1 MTINYCPICGC
12 VLNEKNKGNEYY
24 KYYYGKEVCCHC
36 EKVIKKINNFNK
48 KSRRRFAKK
57 NLRENFEK
65 MTLQKFYELNNFFG
79 GNKTTFVSAVTGR
92 ELDFE
97 DMFFDH
103 IVPICKGGT
112 NNIHNIIIIERYI
125 NDSKDDKDIDELGL
139 PKTIINKI
147 HQWQTM

>member
-1 MTINYCPICGC
+1 MTYCPICGC
-12 VLNEKNKGNEYY
+12 VLNEGNITDRW
-24 KYYYGKEVCCHC
+24 YYGKRVCCHC

-57 NLRENFEK
+57 NLIENFEK
-65 MTLQKFYELNNFFG
+65 MTLQKFYELNKFFG
-79 GNKTTFVSAVTGR
+79 GNKNVFISAITGK
-92 ELDFE
+92 ELTFE
-97 DMFFDH
+97 DMSFDH

-147 HQWQTM
+147 HQWQTMQ

>member
-1 MTINYCPICGC
+1 MTYSPICGV

-36 EKVIKKINNFNK
+36 EKVIKKVNNFNK

-57 NLRENFEK
+57 NARDRFEQV
-65 MTLQKFYELNNFFG
+65 TLKDFYELNKFFG
-79 GNKTTFVSAVTGR
+79 GNETTFVSAVTGR

-97 DMFFDH
+97 DMSFDH

-125 NDSKDDKDIDELGL
+125 NDSKDDKDIEELHL
-139 PKTIINKI
+139 SKSKLRKI
-147 HQWQTM
+147 YEWQSMK